1 MSDVAAE
8 TRYVQVVLHNDY
20 DDGRGTPEEFVV
32 ELLHSVFGTP
42 LTEAHKY
49 TAMAARYGQAIC
61 GAYPDDKAA
70 ALLERAQ
77 QRIRAAGHPLVIKS
91 KAVGTADDM
100 HVGPCKL
107 CRAPFG
113 RARSAWQGLA
123 AVVCDDCS
131 LEVAN
136 NLPELTHH
144 KPFDTACEALD
155 WHFAGVAADKLV
167 ATSRQFPGHMRADV
181 QGAIDRLFGSPVRF
195 LGIHEKYRYETLTF
209 AALSRHG
216 RDALAIAAA
225 QYHDVDIGGDATVKC
240 LHNGLWLCQADGL
253 RYAVLLSAY

>member
-20 DDGRGTPEEFVV
+20 DDDRGTPEEFVV

-42 LTEAHKY
+42 RTEARKH

-91 KAVGTADDM
+91 KAVGTDDDM

-136 NLPELTHH
+136 NQPELTHH

-155 WHFAGVAADKLV
+155 WHFAGTWSHMLSPSNGFKE
-167 ATSRQFPGHMRADV
+167 TPGNLWTRSSNLL
-181 QGAIDRLFGSPVRF
+181 RS
-195 LGIHEKYRYETLTF
+195 
-209 AALSRHG
+209 
-216 RDALAIAAA
+216 AIAVPILIRMDGA
-225 QYHDVDIGGDATVKC
+225 QIEQIIDS
-240 LHNGLWLCQADGL
+240 L
-253 RYAVLLSAY
+253 RYVLTHL